1 MAPVTSDNVEM
12 VYGDNNGPARTTS
25 KVQRNSTGTKPVYS
39 SNHGNAPYVD
49 FENVFD
55 PFERDADDVREF
67 FDEEGNG
74 PVDLDEEVENPNM
87 IFHNPMNVSDNES
100 RLHNTVRC

>member
-1 MAPVTSDNVEM
+1 MANVEM
-12 VYGDNNGPARTTS
+12 VYGNTNGTPRASAPGHRTINQS
-25 KVQRNSTGTKPVYS
+25 NSNQSATKPIYS

-67 FDEEGNG
+67 FDDENNG
-74 PVDLDEEVENPNM
+74 PVDLDAEVNPNL
-87 IFHNPMNVSDNES
+87 IFHNPMNVSGG
-100 RLHNTVRC
+100 